1 MLRKIASISVALVVA
16 GGVMVAVP
24 ADAAAKIS
32 NGVACSKSGATT
44 KTSGGTYKCA
54 KNPLVSNTKLTWLS
68 LDCVTAANDAVKAQK
83 SAVTTAANFKAQ
95 LPVIDL
101 GIATETA
108 NKAEIQLKLDEAN
121 KRLTAAQAKLT
132 AATTDA
138 DKKILTTAVVP
149 QTDTG
154 TKTWMRKAR
163 TLSNTSAIRNTREHQ
178 YVQASRRGSLL
189 LPEEDSP
196 NASLHRNSSDECSR
210 IRDRSHGLRNPRGSY
225 AYLFYMVSLGSLGPE
240 DSPGRS

>member
-1 MLRKIASISVALVVA
+1 MLRKIASISVALIVA

-24 ADAAAKIS
+24 ADAATKIS
-32 NGVACSKSGATT
+32 NGVACKKSGQTT

-68 LDCVTAANDAVKAQK
+68 MDCLTAANDAVKAQK

-101 GIATETA
+101 GITAENA
-108 NKAEIQLKLDEAN
+108 NKAEIQVKLDEAN

-138 DKKILTTAVVP
+138 DKKILTTAVAS
-149 QTDTG
+149 
-154 TKTWMRKAR
+154 W
-163 TLSNTSAIRNTREHQ
+163 TSATRAYASKIRNIDITIKKLEAAKLAATNKPAELAANVADARES
-178 YVQASRRGSLL
+178 AKLICTKG
-189 LPEEDSP
+189 
-196 NASLHRNSSDECSR
+196 
-210 IRDRSHGLRNPRGSY
+210 
-225 AYLFYMVSLGSLGPE
+225 F
-240 DSPGRS
+240 